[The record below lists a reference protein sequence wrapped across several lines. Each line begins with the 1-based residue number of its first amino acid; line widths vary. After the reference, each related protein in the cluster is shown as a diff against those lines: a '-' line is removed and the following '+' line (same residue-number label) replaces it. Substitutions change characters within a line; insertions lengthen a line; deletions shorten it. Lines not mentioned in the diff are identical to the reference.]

1 MQLKKDYQNVICV
14 YKITCKI
21 NGKIL
26 IGSTTNLYSRVNNYR
41 TDINRSNP
49 LKHYN
54 SYFYDD
60 LIKYG
65 IDNFNIEIVETF
77 DNISNIELKNKE
89 TYYMNL
95 YKSLD
100 RNIGYNIRQDIDGHC
115 ICSETTKEIKRKQ
128 TTEQWKLGIRK
139 NHTNK
144 MKDYWA
150 NNDDRRLQQSIIM
163 SANKTKYVYSIY
175 NLETKEEQTNIS
187 YEDLYIPNYTKLQIL
202 QKFCYVNK
210 KPITSKIIQIYGDD
224 IDSFR
229 NTIIIDKYRIR
240 RTKI

>member
-1 MQLKKDYQNVICV
+1 MQLLKNYQNVICV
-14 YKITCKI
+14 YKIICKP
-21 NGKIL
+21 NGKVL
-26 IGSTTNLYSRVNNYR
+26 IGSTTNLYARINHYR
-41 TDINRSNP
+41 TDKNKANP

-54 SYFYDD
+54 SKLYADI
-60 LIKYG
+60 LKYG
-65 IDNFNIEIVETF
+65 IEAFDVEVIEEF
-77 DNISNIELKNKE
+77 KDISNIELKNKE

-95 YKSLD
+95 FNSLD
-100 RNIGYNIRQDIDGHC
+100 DNIGYNIRQDIDGRC
-115 ICSETTKEIKRKQ
+115 ICADSTREIKRKQ
-128 TTEQWKLGIRK
+128 TTEQWNLGIRNGHSK
-139 NHTNK
+139 K
-144 MKDYWA
+144 MKNYWD
-150 NNDDRRLQQSIIM
+150 NNISRRLQQSIIM